1 MTSWHPELDRYRG
14 PRYRAIAEALAADVR
29 EGRLPVGTRLPTH
42 RDLAWR
48 LKVTVGTVSRA
59 YAEAER
65 RGLISGE
72 VGRGTYVRAPSA
84 LTALPSLAVRD
95 AAPERP
101 DFIDLSLNYP
111 MEGEEPAL
119 LRRTLAEIAADGDV
133 AELLRYQPPAGR
145 ARDRAAGAA
154 WITHC
159 TGGALETVPD
169 RVVITDGGQHAIAA
183 VFAGLVHAG
192 DIVAV
197 EAMTY
202 PGMKVLAGLLGLRL
216 APVAMDEHGAIP
228 ESFAEICRAAPV
240 KAFYVL
246 PTLHNPTAAIM
257 PVERRRAIAEIAA
270 AHEVAI
276 VEDDLYGFLLDRP
289 PPPITAFAPS
299 HGFYI
304 TAASKSWAPGLRIG
318 YVQAPAERVDRVV
331 TAMRATTHMATPL
344 TAEIATRW
352 IEDGSAVR
360 IADAKR
366 DSAVRRQQ
374 FVRDAFA
381 DEAAVRT
388 HPCSFHF
395 WLPLPPET
403 WRADDFAAAARRRGV
418 GVLATAAFAVGKAA
432 GGVAAGNAG
441 GAAPNGV
448 RVCIGQVR
456 SDEEVERGLGILA
469 DLLHGAQAEPYLSVV

>member
-1 MTSWHPELDRYRG
+1 MTNWHPELDRYRG
-14 PRYRAIAEALAADVR
+14 PRYRAIAEALATDVR

-72 VGRGTYVRAPSA
+72 VGRGTYVRAPGA
-84 LTALPSLAVRD
+84 LAMLPNLSGRD
-95 AAPERP
+95 TEPERP
-101 DFIDLSLNYP
+101 GFIDFSLNYP
-111 MEGEEPAL
+111 AEGEEPAL
-119 LRRTLAEIAADGDV
+119 LRRTLADVAADGAVED
-133 AELLRYQPPAGR
+133 LLRYYPPAGR

-159 TGGALETVPD
+159 TGGALEAAPD
-169 RVVITDGGQHAIAA
+169 RVVVTDGGQHGIAA
-183 VFAGLVHAG
+183 VFAGLAHAG

-202 PGMKVLAGLLGLRL
+202 PGVKVLAGLLGLRL
-216 APVAMDEHGAIP
+216 APVAIDEHGAIP
-228 ESFAEICRAAPV
+228 ESFAEVCRAGPV

-270 AHEVAI
+270 THEVAI

-289 PPPITAFAPS
+289 PPPIAAFAPS
-299 HGFYI
+299 HAYYV
-304 TAASKSWAPGLRIG
+304 TATSKSWAPGLRIG
-318 YVQAPAERVDRVV
+318 YVHAPAERVDRVAM
-331 TAMRATTHMATPL
+331 AMRATTHMATPL

-352 IEDGSAVR
+352 IEDGSAAR
-360 IADAKR
+360 IAEAKR
-366 DSAVRRQQ
+366 DSAARRQQ

-381 DEAAVRT
+381 AADVRT
-388 HPCSFHF
+388 QPCSFHF

-418 GVLATAAFAVGKAA
+418 GVLPTAAFMVGRTTGGVPAA
-432 GGVAAGNAG
+432 GGAA

-448 RVCIGQVR
+448 RVCIGQLQ
-456 SDEEVERGLGILA
+456 SDQEVERGLGILA
-469 DLLHGAQAEPYLSVV
+469 DLLGAPAEPYLSVV